1 VRPLRWR
8 AVLWLAVVL
17 CASSAVAEDGAISI
31 AGDPVHFSDLRCLG
45 GGTVVAAATIRTD
58 GALLHSTDGGLQW
71 SVVVRGGDL
80 AGVTPHF
87 IEFPIKGRPP
97 PLHATGYRTTGVLQF
112 VYPLGPTLEAADG
125 GTSWSAAPPLLPA
138 GLRSNDPMARVDAP
152 IVVDGDGRLG
162 VGRKHPDP
170 AVLLSD
176 DHGVTWAESR
186 VPGIETALYHLVG
199 DGLGRLVAVG
209 AKQPLFGSA
218 RLLVAQ
224 SDDSGRTWSVA
235 MDEVADHLACSPRLI
250 GQVNGALMIYNPCHD
265 YGKRYYLSGDGGRKW
280 SPRVFERH
288 FRGAYELVAAIDDR
302 RWVALSQEGPNR
314 SIFAWIS
321 DNAGEDWRG
330 LPTRFAAH
338 SGDLWLHMQTMLPLA
353 DGGVL
358 AYLGDGQLLR
368 SEDRGESW
376 KLVDTGLPR
385 RTTLFM
391 GSACTDGKGLVVLAG
406 NKGMQVRSTDSGL
419 TWQRGRMAPAPQ
431 TPNSP
436 Q

>member
-1 VRPLRWR
+1 MGAVRWCS
-8 AVLWLAVVL
+8 ALWLAVVL
-17 CASSAVAEDGAISI
+17 GASGAVAEDSPIKFS
-31 AGDPVHFSDLRCLG
+31 GDPIHFSDLRCLG
-45 GGTVVAAATIRTD
+45 DGIVVAAATIGTD
-58 GALLHSTDGGLQW
+58 GALLHSSDGGLRW
-71 SVVVRGGDL
+71 SVVARGGEL
-80 AGVTPHF
+80 AGVTPNF
-87 IEFPIKGRPP
+87 VEFPYAERPE
-97 PLHATGYRTTGVLQF
+97 LLRATGYRGVVRF
-112 VYPLGPTLEAADG
+112 VYPLGPMLESADG
-125 GTSWSAAPPLLPA
+125 GKSWSTAPPLLPA
-138 GLRSNDPMARVDAP
+138 ALRSNDPVARVHAP
-152 IVVDGDGRLG
+152 IVVDSNGRLA
-162 VGRKHPDP
+162 VARSYPDP

-176 DHGVTWAESR
+176 DRGATWAESP
-186 VPGIETALYHLVG
+186 VPGIETTLYHLVG
-199 DGLGRLVAVG
+199 DGRGRLVAVG
-209 AKQPLFGSA
+209 GKQPRFGSA
-218 RLLVAQ
+218 RLRVVQ
-224 SDDSGRTWSVA
+224 SDDSGRTWSIA
-235 MDEVADHLACSPRLI
+235 MDEGADHLACSPRLI
-250 GQVNGALMIYNPCHD
+250 GQVNSALMIYNPCHD

-288 FRGAYELVAAIDDR
+288 FRGAYELVAAIDNR

-330 LPTRFAAH
+330 LPTRFAAQ
-338 SGDLWLHMQTMLPLA
+338 SGDLWLHMQTMLPLPN
-353 DGGVL
+353 GGVL
-358 AYLGDGQLLR
+358 AYIGDGQLLR

-376 KLVDTGLPR
+376 KLIDTGLPR